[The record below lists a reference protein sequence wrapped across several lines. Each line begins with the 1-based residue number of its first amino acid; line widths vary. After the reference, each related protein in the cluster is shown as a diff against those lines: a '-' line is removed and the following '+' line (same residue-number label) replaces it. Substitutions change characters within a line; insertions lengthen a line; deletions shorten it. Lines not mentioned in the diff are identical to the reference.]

1 MTTITV
7 TVSDPKKAEMLEEML
22 RSLEFV
28 TDVEITDDHY
38 QLSDAEMLMLKER
51 REEYRKN
58 PEKARSWEDVQAE
71 LKQRYGL

>member
-38 QLSDAEMLMLKER
+38 QLSDAEILMLNER

-58 PEKARSWEDVQAE
+58 PEKARSWEEVQAE
-71 LKQRYGL
+71 LKQKYSL